1 MAGSLN
7 VKVFSATLIML
18 TIMIALSDT
27 ILNLV
32 IVPRF
37 EQLDHAAL
45 QQNVE
50 RIQAAMA
57 AELGQL
63 NQTAVDWGAW
73 DDAYR
78 FAVGANPNFIAENV
92 YPGLYESLRVNAF
105 YFYDTHDVL
114 IQGVG
119 RDLSSGDPLYFPELA
134 PNSHSPTAIPIV
146 HAMDQPP
153 TRGFLATNRGILMF
167 ATAPIITAHHEGP
180 SHGTVLIGR
189 LVTAKEAQL
198 IQERTDTTVRLEPV
212 HTAGTETSSRL
223 LQVLAAAPGTT
234 IDAVSGGDLV
244 ATFTM
249 PDIFDRP
256 VLIVETSIPRKATNW
271 GQRAVLLTEA
281 SLIAVGLVDLLML
294 FFLLRF
300 LVLKPLNDLERHIV
314 EVAATGHPH
323 ETADETRSD
332 QFGRLGREFNKMMR
346 SLAQFQARE
355 AEQSLAYKAAR
366 DAAEHAS
373 RAKGEFLAN
382 MSHEIRTPMNGIIGM
397 NGLLL
402 QTPLSEQQRKYAE
415 IVQQSGEAL
424 MVILND
430 ILDISKLEEG
440 KVALESIDFDLV
452 ETVDSAVSLLAF
464 RAREKGIELTVDI
477 APALR
482 RVVHGDPSRLRQIL
496 LNIIGNGIKFTDVG
510 HVHVAVTAADISTG
524 SDTLRVRFEVV
535 DTGIGIATDRQ
546 DQLFQKFTQADG
558 TITRRYGGTGLGL
571 SISKRL
577 VTLMGGVIGVT
588 SRSGRGSTFFFEV
601 PFGTSH
607 SSLATLDLPT
617 SLQGTR
623 LLLVGENTSHHQGL
637 LADLRQIGF
646 DAVKSGDAFDALAA
660 LQKAAANSN
669 AFDAALIDQTIP
681 GMDAGKL
688 AERIRAIPELDRL
701 VLVLRR
707 PAATATSTQAA
718 QFDALL
724 DSSVSMR
731 GMIDRLAELLQAR
744 PAPTPTAACQT
755 LPEPAITTAAQNAQ
769 RSLRILV
776 AEDNDINQ
784 RFMSALLESTEY
796 SVTIV
801 SNGVEA
807 VAALRD
813 QPFDVILMDIQM
825 PQMDGIEATQQIRGF
840 ATDRANTR
848 IIAMTAH
855 ALTGERERLIAAGMD
870 DYIAKPI
877 QSRHLLEKLAELQSA
892 IT

>member
-7 VKVFSATLIML
+7 VKVFAATLIML
-18 TIMIALSDT
+18 TIMIGLTDT

-37 EQLDHAAL
+37 EQLDQSAL
-45 QQNVE
+45 QQNVD
-50 RIQAAMA
+50 RIQAAITS
-57 AELGQL
+57 ELVQL

-78 FAVGANPNFIAENV
+78 FAVGGNPKFIAENI
-92 YPGLYESLRVNAF
+92 YPGLYDSLRVNAF
-105 YFYDTHDVL
+105 YFYDTHDAL
-114 IQGVG
+114 IEGVG
-119 RDLSSGDPLYFPELA
+119 RDVATGEPLTFPELA
-134 PNSHSPTAIPIV
+134 PGGKATGAFPIV
-146 HAMDQPP
+146 HALDRPP
-153 TRGFLATNRGILMF
+153 TRGLLATNHGILMF

-180 SHGTVLIGR
+180 SHGTLLIGR
-189 LVTAKEAQL
+189 LITASEAQV
-198 IQERTDTTVRLEPV
+198 IRQRTDAPV
-212 HTAGTETSSRL
+212 QLQLVQGAGAETL
-223 LQVLAAAPGTT
+223 ANAGPMLAAAPGTM
-234 IDAVSGGDLV
+234 IASVSGKDLV
-244 ATFTM
+244 ARFAV
-249 PDIFDRP
+249 PDIFNKP
-256 VLIVETSIPRKATNW
+256 VLLVETSIPRLAANL
-271 GQRAVLLTEA
+271 GHRAVLLAEA

-314 EVAATGHPH
+314 EVAATGHPDQ
-323 ETADETRSD
+323 TADETRSD

-346 SLAQFQARE
+346 SLAQFQERE
-355 AEQSLAYKAAR
+355 AEQLLAYKAAR
-366 DAAEHAS
+366 DAAEQAS

-397 NGLLL
+397 IGLLL
-402 QTPLSEQQRKYAE
+402 QTPLAEQQRKYAE
-415 IVQQSGEAL
+415 VVQQSGEAL

-440 KVALESIDFDLV
+440 KVSLESIDFDLV

-482 RVVHGDPSRLRQIL
+482 RVIHGDPSRLRQIL

-510 HVHVAVTAADISTG
+510 HVHIAVTAAEISNGTG
-524 SDTLRVRFEVV
+524 DLRVRFEIA
-535 DTGIGIATDRQ
+535 DTGIGIAPDRQ

-577 VTLMGGVIGVT
+577 VLLMGGDIGVT
-588 SRSGRGSTFFFEV
+588 SRPGRGSTFFFEV
-601 PFGTSH
+601 PFGTSVA
-607 SSLATLDLPT
+607 SSSTIDLPP
-617 SLQGTR
+617 SLHGIR
-623 LLLVGENTSHHQGL
+623 LLLVGENTSQHQAL

-646 DAVKSGDAFDALAA
+646 DAIKSADAFDALAA
-660 LQKAAANSN
+660 LQKAAVAGN
-669 AFDAALIDQTIP
+669 AFDAAFIDQTIP
-681 GMDAGKL
+681 GMEAHTL

-701 VLVLRR
+701 VMVLRR
-707 PAATATSTQAA
+707 PAATATSVPLLP
-718 QFDALL
+718 FDALL

-731 GMIDRLAELLQAR
+731 GLIDRLAELLQSRA
-744 PAPTPTAACQT
+744 APPPTAACD
-755 LPEPAITTAAQNAQ
+755 PVSVPAAAASGNGR

-784 RFMSALLESTEY
+784 RFMSALLEHTNY
-796 SVTIV
+796 SVTVV
-801 SNGVEA
+801 SNGLEA

-825 PQMDGIEATQQIRGF
+825 PQMDGIEATHQIRSLS
-840 ATDRANTR
+840 TDRAQTR

-855 ALTGERERLIAAGMD
+855 ALAGERERLLAAGMD

-877 QSRHLLEKLAELQSA
+877 QSRHLLEKLAALQSG
-892 IT
+892 IG